1 MNGRKEKT
9 ILVADDDPSIRQAVH
24 LKLSRAGYR
33 VRLASDG
40 EEALREATEH
50 RPDLLIVDYAM
61 PFLDG
66 FEVCRELRGRADF
79 EEVPAVMLTAM
90 EQDLDTGLAV
100 ELGIVE
106 FFTKPF
112 SPRELLARVD
122 EILGVGDSDGASER

>member
-1 MNGRKEKT
+1 MSERQGKT
-9 ILVADDDPSIRQAVH
+9 ILVADDDPSIRQAVQ
-24 LKLSRAGYR
+24 LKLSRAGYS

-40 EEALREATEH
+40 EEALREAQEH
-50 RPDLLIVDYAM
+50 RPDLVVVDYAM

-66 FEVCRELRGRADF
+66 FEVCRELRARPDL
-79 EEVPAVMLTAM
+79 EDVPAVMLTAM
-90 EQDLDTGLAV
+90 EQDLDTDLAV

-122 EILGVGDSDGASER
+122 EILGAGESGGDRAR